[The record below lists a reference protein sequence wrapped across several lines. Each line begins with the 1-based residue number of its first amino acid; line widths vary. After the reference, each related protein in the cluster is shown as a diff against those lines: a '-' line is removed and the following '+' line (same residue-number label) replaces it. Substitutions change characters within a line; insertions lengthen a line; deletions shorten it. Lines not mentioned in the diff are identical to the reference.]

1 MGPDARF
8 VTVTIDISTLT
19 MIDTRYG
26 RLFSFPEDDPIG
38 KSLVAYGE
46 WAEAEIRL
54 LSTFIGLGSAVVDIG
69 ANVGTHTLAFSR
81 RVGPHGSVRAFE
93 PQRPVF
99 EALERTLAGNG
110 CSNVI
115 AFHAGVGRAA
125 GEMLVPSIDYIG
137 HANIGGMKL
146 LDLTHSKDIN
156 DHDWERAEIVALDDI
171 ELASC
176 HLVKVDAEGMEGDV
190 LAGMVGTVRRCR
202 PVVYLECLTVDSGEE
217 ILGAMDWPN
226 YRFFLS
232 RTAAYNPQ
240 NYRGNA
246 DNFFGVARES
256 SLLCVP
262 MEASHLVPDNESS
275 FEILPVDDLQ
285 TFAEALLPTPRYGDA
300 TSYDRD
306 PVQLREELS
315 KTRDAAEAR
324 IRELETRAVE
334 LEADVAR
341 LKFRADSLSVQ
352 LRRAEGSPYSRIEP
366 TNATTLPAS
375 HGQADA
381 AALLAIREREI
392 AALRSS
398 TSWRI
403 TAPLRQLKLT
413 LLGQRGGPRRRQ

>member
-1 MGPDARF
+1 M
-8 VTVTIDISTLT
+8 TIDMSKLT
-19 MIDTRYG
+19 MVDTRYG

-54 LSTFIGLGSAVVDIG
+54 LSTFVGLGSAVIDIG

-99 EALERTLAGNG
+99 EALERALADNG

-115 AFHAGVGRAA
+115 ALHAGVGRTA
-125 GEMLVPSIDYIG
+125 GEMLVPSTDYLG
-137 HANIGGMKL
+137 HVNIGGIKL
-146 LDLTHSKDIN
+146 LELDGATAISDR
-156 DHDWERAEIVALDDI
+156 DAQRTAIVALDDI
-171 ELASC
+171 DLASC
-176 HLVKVDAEGMEGDV
+176 HLVKVDAEGMEQDV
-190 LAGMVGTVRRCR
+190 LAGMVDTVRRLR
-202 PVVYLECLTVDSGEE
+202 PVVYLECLTVDSGAA
-217 ILGAMDWPN
+217 ILGAMVWPN
-226 YRFFLS
+226 YCFFIA
-232 RTAAYNPQ
+232 RTAAYNPK
-240 NYRGNA
+240 NYRGNS

-262 MEASHLVPDNESS
+262 MEAAHLVPNTESC
-275 FEILPVDDLQ
+275 FEILPVANLQ
-285 TFAEALLPTPRYGDA
+285 TLAEALLPTPRYGDA

-306 PVQLREELS
+306 PVQLRDELS
-315 KTRDAAEAR
+315 KTREAAEAR
-324 IRELETRAVE
+324 VREVENRALD

-352 LRRAEGSPYSRIEP
+352 LRRAEESPYSRIAP
-366 TNATTLPAS
+366 TRAATLPAFR
-375 HGQADA
+375 GPDDA

-403 TAPLRQLKLT
+403 TAPLRRLKLM
-413 LLGQRGGPRRRQ
+413 LLGQGGGPRPLQ